1 MPYVSGYFTRT
12 YNFFVTHTLCWNSV
26 EGFMGY
32 GLDNDWLPAGFSTIR
47 YESLVANASGAANL
61 LSGVCNMYSVTDLP
75 VALSR
80 AFGFSKYTVINLDWI
95 GMERLHFAGYFY
107 NQSNLLKR
115 DCSEYAY
122 WRPLSVSVK
131 FVPQYSRPPSES
143 VNSQCTKAHIP
154 PVQTFLQTAGG
165 TVNEL
170 GGPLSSSTWS
180 TVPTS
185 KVFSAAVTSGATA
198 GTDITYSDSKLIT
211 RVWNSDARNL
221 VGYIIPAEGDTAD
234 NLDQP
239 NGIRQQYSGIFGTVG
254 HMPNAEFLSSFRRS
268 NYARAY
274 LSFNKPTRFTYNYPR
289 PDLAATFSRGGSTAS
304 GGAWYPNN
312 PKQFYFS
319 QAANNPFSNIID
331 VTRRGWLSA
340 TAETIGQFRTEATI
354 GDYTANTNIVYSVH
368 KYIPYQNAVLFIPGV
383 DVETL
388 TQRYNLQF
396 SYRCQYGSKI
406 YDYQ

>member
-1 MPYVSGYFTRT
+1 M
-12 YNFFVTHTLCWNSV
+12 NSV
-26 EGFMGY
+26 ESFMGY
-32 GLDNDWLPAGFSTIR
+32 GLDNDWLPAGFSVIP
-47 YESLVANASGAANL
+47 YESLVANAQGANNL
-61 LSGVCNMYSVTDLP
+61 LSGVCNMYSVVDLP
-75 VALSR
+75 IALAR
-80 AFGFSKYTVINLDWI
+80 AFGFSKYTVINLDWL

-122 WRPLSVSVK
+122 WRPVSVSVK
-131 FVPQYSRPPSES
+131 FVPQYSRPSS
-143 VNSQCTKAHIP
+143 QAVNSGYSQAHIP

-165 TVNEL
+165 TVDTL
-170 GGPLSSSTWS
+170 GGPLTSSTWS
-180 TVPTS
+180 TVPAS
-185 KVFSAAVTSGATA
+185 KVFSAAVTSGANA
-198 GTDITYSDSKLIT
+198 GTNITFSDSKLLN

-234 NLDQP
+234 NADTV
-239 NGIRQQYSGIFGTVG
+239 NVIQQLMAGVFGTVG
-254 HMPNAEFLSSFRRS
+254 HMPTAEFLSSFRRS

-289 PDLAATFSRGGSTAS
+289 PDSAVTFNRGPVTAS
-304 GGAWYPNN
+304 GGAYYVRN

-319 QAANNPFSNIID
+319 LSPNNPYDAFFD
-331 VTRRGWLSA
+331 VMRRGWLRAIS
-340 TAETIGQFRTEATI
+340 EPIGQHRTEATI
-354 GDYTANTNIVYSVH
+354 GNFNAATNIVYSIH
-368 KYIPYQNAVLFIPGV
+368 KYLPIQRAVLFIPGV

-388 TQRYNLQF
+388 TQRYNIQF